1 LQSAIHSILS
11 QEPLSRPIRSLLA
24 KVIKGFDIL
33 YSHNAQHTLQIEAQ
47 ARRITELA
55 SKKKKEKKKK
65 EKKKKEKKKKEK
77 KKKEKKKKKKK
88 KKKKIAIDC
97 NKVFA
102 SIDTIK
108 AAQQEQER
116 LQAAWNRRDR
126 VEEARKAANAMLADH
141 ISQFQHQFQIDSGIV
156 E

>member
-1 LQSAIHSILS
+1 M
-11 QEPLSRPIRSLLA
+11 
-24 KVIKGFDIL
+24 
-33 YSHNAQHTLQIEAQ
+33 EAQ

-55 SKKKKEKKKK
+55 S
-65 EKKKKEKKKKEK
+65 
-77 KKKEKKKKKKK
+77 K

-126 VEEARKAANAMLADH
+126 VEEARKAANVMLASH
-141 ISQFQHQFQIDSGIV
+141 ISQFQYQFQIDSEIV

>member
-1 LQSAIHSILS
+1 MH
-11 QEPLSRPIRSLLA
+11 
-24 KVIKGFDIL
+24 F
-33 YSHNAQHTLQIEAQ
+33 YNAQHILQIEAQ
-47 ARRITELA
+47 VRRITELA
-55 SKKKKEKKKK
+55 N
-65 EKKKKEKKKKEK
+65 
-77 KKKEKKKKKKK
+77 K
-88 KKKKIAIDC
+88 KKKKIAIDY

-102 SIDTIK
+102 SIGIIK

-126 VEEARKAANAMLADH
+126 VEEARKAANVMLANY